1 MKHHSLDY
9 KLSAVKHYLK
19 SKNAIRKTCKI
30 FNCKYQSLYRWAKKY
45 KKDKNLRRKKRSNKN
60 IKITPDIEI
69 FVKDKVK
76 NNPTITLWE
85 LSKLVNEQ
93 FKVDLS
99 DSSIHNI
106 FQTHKI
112 TRKRLR
118 SKYYP
123 EKVIGQE
130 ENTLN
135 NFYNTLKTFK
145 YDKTICLDETS
156 IYLNMTLPYGRCRS
170 GYRCI
175 KKTNIYPF
183 KRYNLLCAI
192 SSDKIVGCTLYK
204 DVKGGLK
211 TTNILDFLNKYIK
224 DKYKNHLI
232 IMDNAVIHKSHKIKD
247 LIESTGN
254 KLLYSVPYNPATNAI
269 EEFFSQLKH
278 YIKKE
283 SPKTVDDIEKVLID
297 IIKNKIKKE
306 HLEKYLKHSFRLY
319 N

>member
-9 KLSAVKHYLK
+9 KLTAVKHYLK
-19 SKNAIRKTCKI
+19 SKDTIRKTCKI
-30 FNCKYQSLYRWAKKY
+30 FNCKYQSLYRWSKKY
-45 KKDKNLRRKKRSNKN
+45 KKDKNLKRKLRSNKN
-60 IKITPDIEI
+60 IKITPDIKQ

-76 NNPTITLWE
+76 SNPSITLWE
-85 LSKLVNEQ
+85 LSKLVNEE
-93 FKVDLS
+93 FKVELT

-106 FQTHKI
+106 LQSKKI

-130 ENTLN
+130 ENALN
-135 NFYNTLKTFK
+135 NFYNTLKNFK

-170 GYRCI
+170 GSRCV

-204 DVKGGLK
+204 DIKGGLK
-211 TTNILDFLNKYIK
+211 TNNILDFLNKYIK
-224 DKYKNHLI
+224 DKYKNYLI
-232 IMDNAVIHKSHKIKD
+232 IMDNAVIHKSNKIKD

-254 KLLYSVPYNPATNAI
+254 KLLYSVPYNPSTNAI

-306 HLEKYLKHSFRLY
+306 HLYKYLKHSFRLY

>member
-1 MKHHSLDY
+1 
-9 KLSAVKHYLK
+9 LS
-19 SKNAIRKTCKI
+19 
-30 FNCKYQSLYRWAKKY
+30 
-45 KKDKNLRRKKRSNKN
+45 
-60 IKITPDIEI
+60 
-69 FVKDKVK
+69 
-76 NNPTITLWE
+76 
-85 LSKLVNEQ
+85 
-93 FKVDLS
+93 
-99 DSSIHNI
+99 
-106 FQTHKI
+106 
-112 TRKRLR
+112 KRLR

-145 YDKTICLDETS
+145 YDKTICLDETL

-170 GYRCI
+170 GSRCV

-183 KRYNLLCAI
+183 KRYNLLCDI
-192 SSDKIVGCTLYK
+192 SYDKIIGCT
-204 DVKGGLK
+204 
-211 TTNILDFLNKYIK
+211 LNKYIT

-283 SPKTVDDIEKVLID
+283 SPKTVDDIEK
-297 IIKNKIKKE
+297 
-306 HLEKYLKHSFRLY
+306 Y
-319 N
+319 

>member
-1 MKHHSLDY
+1 M
-9 KLSAVKHYLK
+9 
-19 SKNAIRKTCKI
+19 N
-30 FNCKYQSLYRWAKKY
+30 
-45 KKDKNLRRKKRSNKN
+45 
-60 IKITPDIEI
+60 
-69 FVKDKVK
+69 
-76 NNPTITLWE
+76 
-85 LSKLVNEQ
+85 LSKLVNEN
-93 FKVDLS
+93 FKVDLT

-106 FQTHKI
+106 LQTHKI

-156 IYLNMTLPYGRCRS
+156 LYLNMTLPYGRCRS

-306 HLEKYLKHSFRLY
+306 HLEKYLKHSFKLY
-319 N
+319 

>member
-9 KLSAVKHYLK
+9 KLTAVKHYLK
-19 SKNAIRKTCKI
+19 SKDTIRKTCKI
-30 FNCKYQSLYRWAKKY
+30 FNCKYQSLYRWSKKY
-45 KKDKNLRRKKRSNKN
+45 KKDKNLKRKLRSNKN
-60 IKITPDIEI
+60 IKITPDIKQ

-76 NNPTITLWE
+76 INPSITLWE
-85 LSKLVNEQ
+85 LSKLVNEE
-93 FKVDLS
+93 FKIELT

-106 FQTHKI
+106 LQSNKI

-130 ENTLN
+130 ENALN
-135 NFYNTLKTFK
+135 NFYNTLKNFK

-170 GYRCI
+170 GSRCV

-204 DVKGGLK
+204 DIKGGLK
-211 TTNILDFLNKYIK
+211 TNNILDFLNKYIK
-224 DKYKNHLI
+224 DKYKNYLI
-232 IMDNAVIHKSHKIKD
+232 IMNNAVIHKSHNIKD

-254 KLLYSVPYNPATNAI
+254 KLLYSVPYNPSTNAI